1 MEGRKRSWRAAIK
14 VALTVAYH
22 FHYSGTMD
30 TKKAIAALGALAQ
43 RSRLAIF
50 KLLVEAGP
58 DGLPAGLIGERL
70 DLPPATL
77 SFHLAH
83 LARAGL
89 LKQQQTGRFVI
100 YSTNFE
106 TMNELLDY
114 LTENCCAGAGCTTPA
129 TKALKCEPPVSTR
142 RRSTAKAGSAGR
154 KAKRIDRSGSPIR

>member
-1 MEGRKRSWRAAIK
+1 
-14 VALTVAYH
+14 
-22 FHYSGTMD
+22 
-30 TKKAIAALGALAQ
+30 LGALAQ

-89 LKQQQTGRFVI
+89 LRQQQAGRFVI

-106 TMNELLDY
+106 TMNELVDY
-114 LTENCCAGAGCTTPA
+114 LTENCCAGTGCTTSA
-129 TKALKCEPPVSTR
+129 SKAVKCGPSVPTR
-142 RRSTAKAGSAGR
+142 RRSSAKAGSAGR
-154 KAKRIDRSGSPIR
+154 KAKRIDRSVSPIR